1 MCQKDTPLCSKQYF
15 PNKYIDSCLSK
26 RFRITD
32 LCFVVVQNWYEL
44 RVYLWHSYVW
54 QQPVVITS
62 CCFFSKI
69 PQKLL
74 TNLYEKM
81 KIILLLILT
90 FIVVPLRSQ
99 VGINTKTPHKSA
111 ALEITSPT
119 NNQGVLLPRMN
130 TISKA
135 AINSPASGLLVYDT
149 DKQCLSQNVG
159 SGTNPIWICLAQ
171 NQTRF
176 FYMPSVAI
184 SAKTLGVV
192 ATPLDLYNEYKKQ
205 FATPMAKSNSAPVAI
220 PYFPVAADL
229 HYYITYYDSD
239 VIKINSVSN
248 DGKVSYEI
256 IKVADYN
263 SFMNVVF
270 VVK

>member
-1 MCQKDTPLCSKQYF
+1 
-15 PNKYIDSCLSK
+15 
-26 RFRITD
+26 
-32 LCFVVVQNWYEL
+32 
-44 RVYLWHSYVW
+44 
-54 QQPVVITS
+54 
-62 CCFFSKI
+62 
-69 PQKLL
+69 
-74 TNLYEKM
+74 M
-81 KIILLLILT
+81 KTILLLILT
-90 FIVVPLRSQ
+90 FIVVPLHPQ
-99 VGINTKTPHKSA
+99 VGINTKTPHSSA
-111 ALEITSPT
+111 ALEIASPT

-130 TISKA
+130 TTSKQ
-135 AINSPASGLLVYDT
+135 AIVSPASGLLVYDT

-159 SGTNPIWICLAQ
+159 SETNPIWICLAQ

-205 FATPMAKSNSAPVAI
+205 FATPMAKSVSAPVAI
-220 PYFPVAADL
+220 PYFPAAADL